1 MCHKTLFFLWL
12 SSTLLKYILII
23 KILKKQRTEQVSPT
37 DLPLL
42 TSRIDPGN
50 QCIKWAISRFY
61 IPMIQMTV
69 IKPCLLC
76 PLQEEFQKTPE
87 KIIRVLNPISATTS
101 NLDSDLLGLEGARI
115 SVFQTNKN
123 IKTCVILILSRFRE
137 LLPL

>member
-12 SSTLLKYILII
+12 SSTLLKYILIL

-37 DLPLL
+37 NLPLL

-50 QCIKWAISRFY
+50 QCIKWSISHFY

-69 IKPCLLC
+69 IKPCFLC

-87 KIIRVLNPISATTS
+87 KIIRVLNPISATTLQLRFWSIRAWRSQDIYIS
-101 NLDSDLLGLEGARI
+101 NKQKPKGMCDCNTQR
-115 SVFQTNKN
+115 V
-123 IKTCVILILSRFRE
+123 
-137 LLPL
+137 